1 MAFDTIRR
9 SRGVFTAQAD
19 SRRRRDADRPLPKLL
34 QEETGAYVS
43 ISTDLAE
50 AARHAASVFRRSY
63 RQWLERDRYNA
74 WGRYKREHFVV
85 AVGGGNTLKAQYRA
99 MALQLHSSVDWLKHV
114 RFFSLEESVGED
126 NRESALASLRENL
139 LSPLAAALVHQR
151 GRRSLLK
158 SLALPAGASDDDIVD
173 YFYHQMV
180 VGMEL
185 DGVRTALAAG
195 NLKLARR
202 RARAEAQRYQRDIQ
216 YKLGASMEF
225 HYIASGVGKTG
236 SLGAFASHSPELRIR
251 NPGVLVIEPAEGALR
266 IALNRGVFVN
276 AEQVSL
282 IVSGSLK
289 LRALGR
295 FEMDEVVDFEQTV
308 METPLR
314 MLRETRDIAEKVC
327 IFADEQA
334 LHFELTEFT
343 YTENG
348 RVLSVK
354 AETREG
360 EDDGGPHA
368 LLLHGFMG
376 LFSFTNLLVRLP
388 SAWTVS
394 ALHRGSYAKTL
405 DNDQIFPHYAFALRE
420 TILDIAAQGQ
430 CVPVAGHSIAGVIID
445 HLLLSVL
452 PAYDAPIPPYDKLK
466 GDNRELVDALRCAG
480 IIQLA
485 TWAPPDGPHAG
496 CNIRNL
502 IANWRHDAP
511 LDYSGLEQ
519 VYTRR
524 GGEITTTDA
533 ATLSDSDQLAG
544 LNRFLSTP
552 VAEPVINAATVL
564 VRKLLSQQ
572 PVQQGMLNASA
583 PYVLRLVGSRL
594 LKTASFFGLCKEV
607 NAALHD
613 PVQYQRRHLKALQVI
628 AEYDIPLLSMIHE
641 DDFLVSAKRHQE
653 EHDHLLKLRREKYRR
668 NRAGHAADAP
678 ATRLVTLR
686 RESGELPRDPLNP
699 HLLIMATNNEGNR
712 LAREI
717 TGEMTRFVNANID
730 RAARAGWTSAP
741 ASVRRWRRDQ
751 RTAGGQP
758 GPGKKAVAKRT
769 ARK

>member
-1 MAFDTIRR
+1 MAYNSKSRIRTR
-9 SRGVFTAQAD
+9 SPLKPLT
-19 SRRRRDADRPLPKLL
+19 RRRKDSERPLPKLF

-50 AARHAASVFRRSY
+50 AARHAACVFGESY
-63 RQWLERDRYNA
+63 KQWLERERYNA

-99 MALQLHSSVDWLKHV
+99 MALQLHTTVDWLKHV
-114 RFFSLEESVGED
+114 RFFSLEETAGES
-126 NRESALASLRENL
+126 NRQSALASLRENL

-151 GRRSLLK
+151 GRRNVLRSLD
-158 SLALPAGASDDDIVD
+158 LPASATDSDIVAC
-173 YFYHQMV
+173 FYDRMV

-185 DGVRTALAAG
+185 EQVRTALADN
-195 NLKLARR
+195 NLRLARR
-202 RARAEAQRYQRDIQ
+202 RANAEAGRYQRDIQ
-216 YKLGASMEF
+216 HKLGASMEF
-225 HYIASGVGKTG
+225 HYIACGVGKTG
-236 SLGAFASHSPELRIR
+236 SLGAFAAHVPELRIR
-251 NPGVLVIEPAEGALR
+251 TPGVIVVEPADGAIR
-266 IALNRGVFVN
+266 VALSRGVFIN

-308 METPLR
+308 LETPLR
-314 MLRETRDIAEKVC
+314 MLRETREIAEKVLV
-327 IFADEQA
+327 FADEQA

-354 AETREG
+354 AETRDG
-360 EDDGGPHA
+360 EEEQGPHA
-368 LLLHGFMG
+368 LLLHGLMG

-405 DNDQIFPHYAFALRE
+405 DNDQIFPHYACALRE
-420 TILDIAAQGQ
+420 TILDLAARGQ
-430 CVPVAGHSIAGVIID
+430 CVPVAGHSIAGLILD

-452 PAYDAPIPPYDKLK
+452 PDYDAAIPGYDTLK
-466 GDNRELVDALRCAG
+466 GDDRDLVDALRCAG
-480 IIQLA
+480 VIQLA

-496 CNIRNL
+496 RNIKNL
-502 IANWRHDAP
+502 VSHWRHETP
-511 LDYSGLEQ
+511 LDYSGLER

-524 GGEITTTDA
+524 GGELRTTDA
-533 ATLSDSDQLAG
+533 ATLPNSGQLGG

-552 VAEPVINAATVL
+552 VAEPVINAANV
-564 VRKLLSQQ
+564 VIRKLLNRQ

-594 LKTASFFGLCKEV
+594 LKTASIFGLCKEV

-613 PVQYQRRHLKALQVI
+613 PVRYQQRHLKALQVI
-628 AEYDIPLLSMIHE
+628 ARYDIPLLSIVHE

-653 EHDHLLKLRREKYRR
+653 EHSYLLKLRREKHGPGRSR
-668 NRAGHAADAP
+668 SAP
-678 ATRLVTLR
+678 GMPTTRFVTLR
-686 RESGELPRDPLNP
+686 RDAAELPRDPLNP
-699 HLLIMATNNEGNR
+699 HLLVMATNNEGNR

-717 TGEMTRFVNANID
+717 TGEMTRFVNDNID

-741 ASVRRWRRDQ
+741 ASIRRWRREHH
-751 RTAGGQP
+751 RGSR
-758 GPGKKAVAKRT
+758 KKGSAKVA
-769 ARK
+769 

>member
-1 MAFDTIRR
+1 LKPVPRLR
-9 SRGVFTAQAD
+9 ND
-19 SRRRRDADRPLPKLL
+19 SDRPLPKLL

-50 AARHAASVFRRSY
+50 AARHAACVFDESY
-63 RQWLERDRYNA
+63 RLWLERDRYNA

-99 MALQLHSSVDWLKHV
+99 MALQLHTKVDWLKHV
-114 RFFSLEESVGED
+114 RFFSLEESAGES
-126 NRESALASLRENL
+126 NRQSALASLREHL
-139 LSPLAAALVHQR
+139 LAPLAAALIHQR
-151 GRRSLLK
+151 GRRNLLK
-158 SLALPAGASDDDIVD
+158 SLKLPANATDSDIVS
-173 YFYHQMV
+173 YFYDRMV

-185 DGVRTALAAG
+185 DEVRAALAED
-195 NLKLARR
+195 NMRLARR
-202 RARAEAQRYQRDIQ
+202 RAKAEAERYQRDIQ

-225 HYIASGVGKTG
+225 HYIACGVGKTG
-236 SLGAFASHSPELRIR
+236 SLGAFASNSPELRIR
-251 NPGVLVIEPAEGALR
+251 DPGVLVIEPAEGAIR
-266 IALNRGVFVN
+266 VALNRGVFVN

-314 MLRETRDIAEKVC
+314 MLRETREIAEKVF

-334 LHFELTEFT
+334 LHFDLTEFT

-354 AETREG
+354 AETRDG
-360 EDDGGPHA
+360 EDEGGPHA

-405 DNDQIFPHYAFALRE
+405 DNDQIFPHYAYALRE
-420 TILDIAAQGQ
+420 TILDLAARGH

-445 HLLLSVL
+445 HLLLSLL
-452 PAYDAPIPPYDKLK
+452 PDYDAPIPPYDNLK
-466 GDNRELVDALRCAG
+466 GDNRDLVDALRCAG

-496 CNIRNL
+496 RNIKNL
-502 IANWRHDAP
+502 ISHWRHDTP
-511 LDYSGLEQ
+511 LDYSGLER

-533 ATLSDSDQLAG
+533 ATLPDSGQLGG

-552 VAEPVINAATVL
+552 LAEPVINAANVV
-564 VRKLLSQQ
+564 VRRLLNKQ

-594 LKTASFFGLCKEV
+594 LKSASIYGLCKEV
-607 NAALHD
+607 NAAMHD
-613 PVQYQRRHLKALQVI
+613 PVQYQQRHLKALQLI
-628 AEYDIPLLSMIHE
+628 AEYDIPLLSIVHE
-641 DDFLVSAKRHQE
+641 DDFLVSAKRHRE
-653 EHDHLLKLRREKYRR
+653 EYNYLLKLRREKHGPG
-668 NRAGHAADAP
+668 RARGAAGKP
-678 ATRLVTLR
+678 TTRLVILR
-686 RESGELPRDPLNP
+686 REAAELPRDPLNP
-699 HLLIMATNNEGNR
+699 HLLVMATNNEGNR

-717 TGEMTRFVNANID
+717 TGEMTRFVNDNID
-730 RAARAGWTSAP
+730 RAARAGWTTAP
-741 ASVRRWRRDQ
+741 ASVKRWRREQ
-751 RTAGGQP
+751 LTGNR
-758 GPGKKAVAKRT
+758 KKGSAKVA
-769 ARK
+769 